1 MTQSADNRISRRHFI
16 FLAGASVTAP
26 GWGWPKRNRKIR
38 VSANERLNIAGIGA
52 GGMAYGDLEGAV
64 REDGQDQENIVALC
78 DVDWER
84 GQRGFVRWP
93 DATRYKDYRVML
105 DKQGNDIDAVVVAI
119 PDHMH
124 AFAALAAMQ
133 LGKHVYVEKP
143 LTHSIWE
150 ARQLLKAARKY
161 RVATQMGNQGHSS
174 GGVRRLCEMIWS
186 GMAGDITEAH
196 VWTDRPI
203 WPQGLS
209 EPLPAQPVPDIM
221 AWDLWIGAAPMRPY
235 NAGYAPFKW
244 RGWWDFGTGALGDMG
259 CHNMDPPFW
268 ALDLRDPVSVECI
281 HREGNTDQ
289 SGPVKGIVR
298 YEFPKRKHS
307 FTGKEMPPVTVY
319 WYEGGALP
327 ERPESVPE
335 DEVLGEEG
343 TNGSLFIG
351 TRGILTTGGYG
362 EDPRFVPAARMAGE
376 EEAIKRLDK
385 MIPRVPEGHRRD
397 WVRSCK
403 DGVPSASNFEYAVP
417 LTETVLL
424 GNLALRTGEKLYWNA
439 GKMKVTNNVA
449 GVEELIHREY
459 RAGYDLKA

>member
-1 MTQSADNRISRRHFI
+1 MNQGADKRLSRRHFV
-16 FLAGASVTAP
+16 FLSGSAVLAS
-26 GWGWPKRNRKIR
+26 GWGWPRRNRKIR
-38 VSANERLNIAGIGA
+38 ISPNERLNVASIGA
-52 GGMAYGDLEGAV
+52 GGMAFGDLEGAAGDD
-64 REDGQDQENIVALC
+64 EDNIVALC

-84 GQRGFVRWP
+84 GSRGFDQWP
-93 DATRYKDYRVML
+93 KATRYKDYRVML
-105 DKQGNDIDAVVVAI
+105 DKQGNEIDAVIVAI

-124 AFAALAAMQ
+124 AFGAMAAMQ

-174 GGVRRLCEMIWS
+174 EGTRRLCEIIWS

-203 WPQGLS
+203 WPQGVTA
-209 EPLPAQPVPDIM
+209 PLPEQPVPDTM

-235 NAGYAPFKW
+235 NKGYAPFKW
-244 RGWWDFGTGALGDMG
+244 RGWWDYGSGALGDMG
-259 CHNMDPPFW
+259 CHNMDPAFW
-268 ALDLRDPVSVECI
+268 ALDLSDPTSVECV
-281 HREGNTDQ
+281 HREDNNDQ
-289 SGPVKGIVR
+289 TGPTKGVVR
-298 YEFPKRKHS
+298 YQFPERENAFAKQK
-307 FTGKEMPPVTVY
+307 MPAVTVY
-319 WYEGGALP
+319 WYEGGMRP
-327 ERPESVPE
+327 KRPEGVPQ
-335 DEVLGEEG
+335 DEQLGEG
-343 TNGSLFIG
+343 DNGSLFIG
-351 TRGILTTGGYG
+351 SKGILTTGPYG
-362 EDPRFVPAARMAGE
+362 ESPRFVPAARMAE
-376 EEAIKRLDK
+376 EKSAIYRLEK
-385 MIPRVPEGHRRD
+385 TIPRVPQGHRRD

-439 GKMKVTNNVA
+439 GRMKVTNNVA
-449 GVEELIHREY
+449 GVEELIRREY